1 MSITAAAPDRLPRT
15 LGLWASVSLVI
26 GITIGSGIF
35 RSPADIAQKVPSPLL
50 MLGLW
55 AAGGVITL
63 CGALSVAELAAS
75 LPQTGGFYA
84 YLREGWGRLP
94 AFLFG
99 WSELVL
105 IQASGLGGIAVAFS
119 DYFLQTFGVDPVTH
133 PVVER
138 GLSAGA
144 IAFAAG
150 ANILGVNLGAAIVGV
165 STTIKFSAL
174 VVLVGSSLVLG
185 GAHGASL
192 SHLTTSSGAPLALG
206 NLGLAL
212 VSVLWAY
219 DGFADLSFAG
229 GEVKEPQKNLP
240 RAIIIGTLVI
250 SATYV
255 LTNVAYL
262 YVIPIEAISRS
273 PIVAADVMMAL
284 FGRVGGI
291 LVSFFVMISTFSS
304 FSGSMLTS
312 PRIFFAMADDG
323 LFFKS
328 IASVH
333 PRYKTPHVAILM
345 VGLVGI
351 ALVLSR
357 SFDALVSTFIL
368 GSWPFYALSVA
379 AIYRLRRLRPEMP
392 RPYKV
397 VGYPA
402 VPAVFIIPVGW
413 LVVNALISEPISTG
427 ITLAVILAG
436 VPVFYMF
443 FSEDRDGFR

>member
-1 MSITAAAPDRLPRT
+1 MSIAARAPERLPRT

-35 RSPADIAQKVPSPLL
+35 RSPADIAQRVPSPVW
-50 MLGLW
+50 MVGLW

-63 CGALSVAELAAS
+63 CGALSLAELAAA
-75 LPQTGGFYA
+75 LPQTGGVYA
-84 YLREGWGRLP
+84 YLREGWGPLP

-105 IQASGLGGIAVAFS
+105 VQASGLGGIAVAFS
-119 DYFLQTFGVDPVTH
+119 DYFLQTFGVDPIAH
-133 PVVER
+133 PIVER

-174 VVLVGSSLVLG
+174 IVLIGSSLVLG

-192 SHLTTSSGAPLALG
+192 THLTASGGAPVAVG
-206 NLGLAL
+206 SLGLAL

-219 DGFADLSFAG
+219 DGFGDLSFAG
-229 GEVKEPQKNLP
+229 GEVKDPQKNLP

-250 SATYV
+250 IATYL

-262 YVIPIEAISRS
+262 YVIPIEVIRGS

-284 FGRVGGI
+284 FGRAGGI

-304 FSGSMLTS
+304 FSGSMLTA

-323 LFFKS
+323 LFFRV

-333 PRYKTPHVAILM
+333 PRYKTPYVAILM
-345 VGLVGI
+345 VGLVGV

-357 SFDALVSTFIL
+357 SFESLVSTFVL
-368 GSWPFYALSVA
+368 GSWPFYALGVA
-379 AIYRLRRLRPEMP
+379 AIYRLRRVRPELP

-397 VGYPA
+397 IGYPV
-402 VPAVFIIPVGW
+402 VPAVFILPIGW

-427 ITLAVILAG
+427 ITFAVILTG
-436 VPVFYMF
+436 VPVFYIF
-443 FSEDRDGFR
+443 FSADRDGFR